1 MTQNA
6 IASHPELPK
15 LLIVGCGYLGMQ
27 VGKRAASKGWS
38 VAATTRHRQAEIA
51 AAGFL
56 PVRFDWNDSRDL
68 RQIARVIEQES
79 IDRVLVSVSYDR
91 NSKVDR
97 FASQVDGFSRLLRVI
112 DEATVRSQNEATVRS
127 KNGATKGS
135 GNSGLDVC
143 YISTTGVYHQTGGVW
158 VDERSPTFPTRAGGQ
173 AHLRAES
180 RMAACLPN
188 STWTILRLSGIYGP
202 GRVPRAADVRAGRP
216 IASPPEGH
224 LNLIH
229 VEDAASA
236 VMAAFARRIVAGG
249 SDGGCCR
256 ERLYVVSDDSPV
268 IRRQFYEEIAKQT
281 GSPSPVFVDPAE
293 DSGVRFRSETD
304 KRIWNRRFKRDLVAK
319 LRFPTYV
326 EGLRSI
332 L

>member
-1 MTQNA
+1 MTQTAN
-6 IASHPELPK
+6 ASHPELPK
-15 LLIVGCGYLGMQ
+15 LLIVGCGYLGMR
-27 VGKRAASKGWS
+27 VGKQAASKGWS
-38 VAATTRHRQAEIA
+38 VAATTRHRRAEIA

-56 PVRFDWNDSRDL
+56 PVQFDWNDSRDL

-79 IDRVLVSVSYDR
+79 IDRVLISVSYDR

-112 DEATVRSQNEATVRS
+112 DEASVRSQNGAS
-127 KNGATKGS
+127 KGP
-135 GNSGLDVC
+135 GNRGLDVC

-158 VDERSPTFPTRAGGQ
+158 VDERSPTFPTRAGGR

-188 STWTILRLSGIYGP
+188 SSWTTLRLSGIYGP
-202 GRVPRAADVRAGRP
+202 GRVPRAADVRAGKP
-216 IASPPEGH
+216 IASPPDGH

-236 VMAAFARRIVAGG
+236 VIAAFARKGTAGG
-249 SDGGCCR
+249 SDGGGSR

-268 IRRQFYEEIAKQT
+268 IRRQFYEEIADQT